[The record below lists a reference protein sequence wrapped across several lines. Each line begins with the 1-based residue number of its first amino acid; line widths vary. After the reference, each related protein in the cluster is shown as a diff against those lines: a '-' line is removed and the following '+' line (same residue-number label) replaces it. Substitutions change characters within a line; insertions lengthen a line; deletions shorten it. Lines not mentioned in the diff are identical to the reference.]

1 MPLHTRAGQA
11 GQEDDVMADR
21 ATEQFLGIGAL
32 AQELGVSPS
41 GVRRWE
47 KIGLIPPA
55 ARGAGR
61 RVYRI
66 GDVEAIRKQVEEQ
79 RAARRRQDGQELA
92 VS

>member
-1 MPLHTRAGQA
+1 
-11 GQEDDVMADR
+11 MANQV
-21 ATEQFLGIGAL
+21 TEQFLGIGAL

-61 RVYRI
+61 RVYRA
-66 GDVEAIRKQVEEQ
+66 GDVEAIRKQVEER
-79 RAARRRQDGQELA
+79 RAARRRHSDQELVA
-92 VS
+92 G